1 MLGKYENFPLIIH
14 FLKKFSS
21 TTTIKQLQQKL
32 VQTLKELN
40 RKTCYFEEIS
50 IPTIPNSEIIFEF
63 GIAEE
68 ENFNFLD
75 EQQTHRIF
83 NVLGKASL
91 DFFCV
96 IRYYK
101 NVTEKKVP
109 LKFDYYI
116 FRTNF
121 AAKQVEFQVFHKKGP
136 RYITPEELVIMIVNK
151 INSRETKILRENTQE
166 NSEFEYS

>member
-14 FLKKFSS
+14 FSKNFS
-21 TTTIKQLQQKL
+21 TITNIKQLQLKL

-40 RKTCYFEEIS
+40 RKKCYFEEIS

-68 ENFNFLD
+68 ERFNFID
-75 EQQTHRIF
+75 EQEVSRVVDI
-83 NVLGKASL
+83 LKRASLL

-96 IRYYK
+96 VRYYK
-101 NVTEKKVP
+101 YNNAKKVA

-116 FRTNF
+116 FRTKF
-121 AAKQVEFQVFHKKGP
+121 VAKEIEFQVFHKQGP
-136 RYITPEELVIMIVNK
+136 RYISPEELVTMIVNK
-151 INSRETKILRENTQE
+151 INTTSTKKILCDFP
-166 NSEFEYS
+166 EF